1 MESVF
6 TIEFKEALSTK
17 DFSLLTRRLLDA
29 CKEYE
34 IPMDLQRNIVDLRKK
49 YLSFLDGISDPIN
62 PEEADII
69 IKQLNINE
77 RKLKSSLFSNQPV
90 LTASKITKQFIKG
103 KTPFKLQELSLELIH
118 GEITG
123 VVGENGNGKT
133 TLLNLLAGNLSVSSG
148 EILYPNLSSNNH
160 NYYLI
165 KQQIAFIPQR
175 IDKWFGTLM
184 ENLQFFCAIHNIKGE
199 QNEQEIEFILCRLG
213 LEKFKDL
220 SWNEISSGYRL
231 RFELAKMLLWRPQL
245 LILDEPLA
253 NLDINAQQ
261 LLLQDLKFF
270 VRSKANPLS
279 IILSSQNLHE
289 VERIADN
296 IVFIRQG
303 NTVFNGKQNQ
313 FGKENQ
319 LQHFEISGNFS
330 LKELQNV
337 FPEIKIE
344 DTGTTFIVSV
354 NRETNWFEIVSKLQQ
369 HNLELNYYRN
379 ITNSTRQLF
388 HKDI

>member
-6 TIEFKEALSTK
+6 SIEFKEALSTK

-29 CKEYE
+29 CKEHE
-34 IPMDLQRNIVDLRKK
+34 VPMDLQQKIILMRKK
-49 YLSFLDGISDPIN
+49 YLSFLDGVSDSISHD
-62 PEEADII
+62 EAEDL
-69 IKQLNINE
+69 IKQLNIDS
-77 RKLKSSLFSNQPV
+77 RTIKSGLLSNQPV
-90 LTASKITKQFIKG
+90 LTAAGITKQFIKG
-103 KTPFKLQELSLELIH
+103 KTPFKLHELSLELIH

-148 EILYPNLSSNNH
+148 EILYPNLSQNNH
-160 NYYLI
+160 DYYAI

-175 IDKWFGTLM
+175 IDKWYGTLM

-199 QNEQEIEFILCRLG
+199 QNEQEIEYILCRLG

-270 VRSKANPLS
+270 VRSKVHPLS

-303 NTVFNGKQNQ
+303 KTVFNGKQNQ
-313 FGKENQ
+313 FGRENL

-330 LKELQNV
+330 LKELQV
-337 FPEIKIE
+337 AFPGTKIE
-344 DTGTTFIVSV
+344 DTGTTYIVSV
-354 NRETNWFEIVSKLQQ
+354 NKETKWFEILSKLNQ

>member
-6 TIEFKEALSTK
+6 SIEFKEALSTK

-29 CKEYE
+29 CKEYNV
-34 IPMDLQRNIVDLRKK
+34 PQNLQQKIIVLRKK

-62 PEEADII
+62 LEEAEDL
-69 IKQLNINE
+69 IKQLNIDSRNV
-77 RKLKSSLFSNQPV
+77 KTSLFSLQPI
-90 LTASKITKQFIKG
+90 LTATGITKQFIKG
-103 KTPFKLQELSLELIH
+103 KTPFKLHELSLELVH

-133 TLLNLLAGNLSVSSG
+133 TLLNLLAGNLSVTGG
-148 EILYPNLSSNNH
+148 EILYPNLSQNNH
-160 NYYLI
+160 DYYSI

-184 ENLQFFCAIHNIKGE
+184 ENLQFFCAIHNIKAE

-245 LILDEPLA
+245 LVLDEPLA

-270 VRSKANPLS
+270 ARSKAHPLS

-303 NTVFNGKQNQ
+303 KTVFNGKQNQ
-313 FGKENQ
+313 FGKDNQ
-319 LQHFEISGNFS
+319 LHHFEISGDFT
-330 LKELQNV
+330 LKELQAA

-344 DTGTTFIVSV
+344 DTGTTYIISV
-354 NRETNWFEIVSKLQQ
+354 NKETTWFKIVSKLHQ

>member
-1 MESVF
+1 MESIF
-6 TIEFKEALSTK
+6 SIEFKEALSTK

-34 IPMDLQRNIVDLRKK
+34 VPQDLQQKIIALRKK

-62 PEEADII
+62 LNEAEDL
-69 IKQLNINE
+69 IKQLNIDSRNV
-77 RKLKSSLFSNQPV
+77 KTSLFSHQPV
-90 LTASKITKQFIKG
+90 LKATGITKQFIKG
-103 KTPFKLQELSLELIH
+103 KTPFKLEELSLELIH

-148 EILYPNLSSNNH
+148 EILYPNLSQNNYD
-160 NYYLI
+160 YYSV

-303 NTVFNGKQNQ
+303 KTVFNGKQNQ

-354 NRETNWFEIVSKLQQ
+354 NRETTWFEVVSKLQQ

>member
-6 TIEFKEALSTK
+6 SIEFKEALSTK

-29 CKEYE
+29 CKEHE
-34 IPMDLQRNIVDLRKK
+34 VPMDLQQKIILMRKK
-49 YLSFLDGISDPIN
+49 YLSFLDGVSDSISHD
-62 PEEADII
+62 EAEDL
-69 IKQLNINE
+69 IKQLNIDS
-77 RKLKSSLFSNQPV
+77 RTIKSGLFSNEPV
-90 LTASKITKQFIKG
+90 LTAAGITKQFIKG
-103 KTPFKLQELSLELIH
+103 KTPFKLHELSLELIH

-148 EILYPNLSSNNH
+148 EILYPNLSQNNH
-160 NYYLI
+160 DYYAI

-175 IDKWFGTLM
+175 IDKWYGTLM

-199 QNEQEIEFILCRLG
+199 QNEQEIEYILCRLG

-270 VRSKANPLS
+270 VRSKVHPLS

-303 NTVFNGKQNQ
+303 KTVFNGKQNQ
-313 FGKENQ
+313 FGRENL

-330 LKELQNV
+330 LKELQV
-337 FPEIKIE
+337 AFPGTKIE
-344 DTGTTFIVSV
+344 DTGTTYIVSV
-354 NRETNWFEIVSKLQQ
+354 NKETKWFEILSKLNQ

>member
-1 MESVF
+1 
-6 TIEFKEALSTK
+6 
-17 DFSLLTRRLLDA
+17 
-29 CKEYE
+29 
-34 IPMDLQRNIVDLRKK
+34 MDLQQKIILMRKK
-49 YLSFLDGISDPIN
+49 YLSFLDGVSDSISHD
-62 PEEADII
+62 EAEDL
-69 IKQLNINE
+69 IKQLNINS
-77 RKLKSSLFSNQPV
+77 RTIKSGLFSNQPV
-90 LTASKITKQFIKG
+90 LTAAGITKQFIKG
-103 KTPFKLQELSLELIH
+103 KTPFKLHELSLELIH

-148 EILYPNLSSNNH
+148 EILYPNLSQNNH
-160 NYYLI
+160 DYYAI

-175 IDKWFGTLM
+175 IDKWYGTLM

-199 QNEQEIEFILCRLG
+199 QNEQEIEYILCRLG

-270 VRSKANPLS
+270 VRSKVHPLS

-289 VERIADN
+289 VERIADK

-303 NTVFNGKQNQ
+303 KTVFNGKQNQ
-313 FGKENQ
+313 FGRENL

-330 LKELQNV
+330 LKELQV
-337 FPEIKIE
+337 AFPGTKIE
-344 DTGTTFIVSV
+344 DTGTTYIVSV
-354 NRETNWFEIVSKLQQ
+354 NKETKWFEILSKLNQQ
-369 HNLELNYYRN
+369 NLELNYYRN

>member
-6 TIEFKEALSTK
+6 SIEFKEALSNK

-29 CKEYE
+29 CKEHE
-34 IPMDLQRNIVDLRKK
+34 VPMDLQQKIILMRKK
-49 YLSFLDGISDPIN
+49 YLSFLDGVSDSISRD
-62 PEEADII
+62 EAEDL
-69 IKQLNINE
+69 IKQLNIDS
-77 RKLKSSLFSNQPV
+77 RTIKSGLFPNQPV
-90 LTASKITKQFIKG
+90 LTAAGITKQFIKG
-103 KTPFKLQELSLELIH
+103 KTPFKLHELSLELIH

-148 EILYPNLSSNNH
+148 EILYPNLSQNNH
-160 NYYLI
+160 DYYSI

-175 IDKWFGTLM
+175 IDKWYGTLM

-199 QNEQEIEFILCRLG
+199 QNEQEIEYILCRLG

-270 VRSKANPLS
+270 VRSKVHPLS

-289 VERIADN
+289 LERIADN

-303 NTVFNGKQNQ
+303 KTVFNGKQNQ
-313 FGKENQ
+313 FGRENL

-330 LKELQNV
+330 LKELQV
-337 FPEIKIE
+337 AFPGTKIE
-344 DTGTTFIVSV
+344 DTGTTYIVSV
-354 NRETNWFEIVSKLQQ
+354 NKETKWFEILSKLNQ

>member
-6 TIEFKEALSTK
+6 SIEFKEALSTK

-34 IPMDLQRNIVDLRKK
+34 IPMDLQRNIVELRKK
-49 YLSFLDGISDPIN
+49 YLSFLDGVSDPIN
-62 PEEADII
+62 SEEADTI

-184 ENLQFFCAIHNIKGE
+184 ENLQFFCSIHNIKGK

>member
-6 TIEFKEALSTK
+6 SIEFKEALSNK

-29 CKEYE
+29 CKEHE
-34 IPMDLQRNIVDLRKK
+34 VPMDLQQKIILMRKK
-49 YLSFLDGISDPIN
+49 YLSFLDGVSDSISRD
-62 PEEADII
+62 EAEDL
-69 IKQLNINE
+69 IKQLNIDS
-77 RKLKSSLFSNQPV
+77 RTIKSGLFPNQPV
-90 LTASKITKQFIKG
+90 LTAAGITKQFIKG
-103 KTPFKLQELSLELIH
+103 KTPFKLHELSLELIH

-148 EILYPNLSSNNH
+148 EILYPNLSQNNH
-160 NYYLI
+160 DYYAI

-175 IDKWFGTLM
+175 IDKWYGTLM

-199 QNEQEIEFILCRLG
+199 QNEQEIEYILCRLG

-270 VRSKANPLS
+270 VRSKVHPLS

-289 VERIADN
+289 LERIADN

-303 NTVFNGKQNQ
+303 KTVFNGKQNQ
-313 FGKENQ
+313 FGRENL

-330 LKELQNV
+330 LKELQV
-337 FPEIKIE
+337 AFPGTKIE
-344 DTGTTFIVSV
+344 DTGTTYIVSV
-354 NRETNWFEIVSKLQQ
+354 NKETKWFEILSKLNQ

>member
-6 TIEFKEALSTK
+6 SIEFKEALSTK

-29 CKEYE
+29 CKEHE
-34 IPMDLQRNIVDLRKK
+34 VPMDLQQKIILMRKK
-49 YLSFLDGISDPIN
+49 YLSFLDGVSDSISHD
-62 PEEADII
+62 EAEDL
-69 IKQLNINE
+69 IKQLNIDS
-77 RKLKSSLFSNQPV
+77 RTIKSGLFSNQPV
-90 LTASKITKQFIKG
+90 LTAAGITKQFIKG
-103 KTPFKLQELSLELIH
+103 KTPFKLHELSLELIH

-148 EILYPNLSSNNH
+148 EILYPNLSQNNH
-160 NYYLI
+160 DYYAI

-175 IDKWFGTLM
+175 IDKWYGTLM

-199 QNEQEIEFILCRLG
+199 QNEQEIEYILCRLG

-270 VRSKANPLS
+270 VRSKVHPLS

-303 NTVFNGKQNQ
+303 KTVFNGKQNQ
-313 FGKENQ
+313 FGRENL

-330 LKELQNV
+330 LKELQV
-337 FPEIKIE
+337 AFPGTKIE
-344 DTGTTFIVSV
+344 DTGTTYIVSV
-354 NRETNWFEIVSKLQQ
+354 NKETKWFEILSKLNQ
-369 HNLELNYYRN
+369 HNLDLNYYRN

>member
-6 TIEFKEALSTK
+6 SIEFKEALSTK

-29 CKEYE
+29 CKEHE
-34 IPMDLQRNIVDLRKK
+34 VPMDLQQKIILMRKK
-49 YLSFLDGISDPIN
+49 YLSFLDGVSDSISHD
-62 PEEADII
+62 EAEDL
-69 IKQLNINE
+69 IKQLNIDS
-77 RKLKSSLFSNQPV
+77 RTIKSGLLSNQPV
-90 LTASKITKQFIKG
+90 LTAAGITKQFIKG
-103 KTPFKLQELSLELIH
+103 KTPFKLHELSLELIH

-148 EILYPNLSSNNH
+148 EILYPNLSQNNH
-160 NYYLI
+160 DYYAI

-175 IDKWFGTLM
+175 IDKWYGTLM

-199 QNEQEIEFILCRLG
+199 QNEQEIEYILCRLG

-270 VRSKANPLS
+270 VRSKVHPLS

-289 VERIADN
+289 LERIADN

-303 NTVFNGKQNQ
+303 KTVFNGKQNQ
-313 FGKENQ
+313 FGRENL

-330 LKELQNV
+330 LKELQV
-337 FPEIKIE
+337 AFPGTKIE
-344 DTGTTFIVSV
+344 DTGTTYIVSV
-354 NRETNWFEIVSKLQQ
+354 NKETKWFEILSKLNQ

>member
-1 MESVF
+1 
-6 TIEFKEALSTK
+6 
-17 DFSLLTRRLLDA
+17 
-29 CKEYE
+29 
-34 IPMDLQRNIVDLRKK
+34 
-49 YLSFLDGISDPIN
+49 
-62 PEEADII
+62 
-69 IKQLNINE
+69 
-77 RKLKSSLFSNQPV
+77 
-90 LTASKITKQFIKG
+90 
-103 KTPFKLQELSLELIH
+103 
-118 GEITG
+118 
-123 VVGENGNGKT
+123 
-133 TLLNLLAGNLSVSSG
+133 
-148 EILYPNLSSNNH
+148 
-160 NYYLI
+160 
-165 KQQIAFIPQR
+165 
-175 IDKWFGTLM
+175 
-184 ENLQFFCAIHNIKGE
+184 
-199 QNEQEIEFILCRLG
+199 LG

-270 VRSKANPLS
+270 VRSKVHPLS

-303 NTVFNGKQNQ
+303 KTVFNGKQNQ
-313 FGKENQ
+313 FGRENL

-330 LKELQNV
+330 LKELQV
-337 FPEIKIE
+337 AFPGTKIE
-344 DTGTTFIVSV
+344 DTGTTYIVSV
-354 NRETNWFEIVSKLQQ
+354 NKETKWFEILSKLNQ

>member
-6 TIEFKEALSTK
+6 SIEFKEALSTK

-29 CKEYE
+29 CKEHE
-34 IPMDLQRNIVDLRKK
+34 VPMDLQQKIILMRKK
-49 YLSFLDGISDPIN
+49 YLSFLDGVSDSISHD
-62 PEEADII
+62 EAEDL
-69 IKQLNINE
+69 IKQLNIDS
-77 RKLKSSLFSNQPV
+77 RTIKSGLFSNQPV
-90 LTASKITKQFIKG
+90 LTAAGITKQFIKG
-103 KTPFKLQELSLELIH
+103 KTPFKLHELSLELIH

-148 EILYPNLSSNNH
+148 EILYPNLSQNNH
-160 NYYLI
+160 DYYAI

-175 IDKWFGTLM
+175 IDKWYGTLM

-199 QNEQEIEFILCRLG
+199 QNEQEIEYILCRLG

-270 VRSKANPLS
+270 VRSKVHPLS

-303 NTVFNGKQNQ
+303 KTVFNGKQNQ
-313 FGKENQ
+313 FGRENL

-330 LKELQNV
+330 LKELQV
-337 FPEIKIE
+337 AFPGTKIE
-344 DTGTTFIVSV
+344 DTGTTYIVSV
-354 NRETNWFEIVSKLQQ
+354 NKETKWFEILSKLNQ

>member
-6 TIEFKEALSTK
+6 SIEFKEALSTK

-34 IPMDLQRNIVDLRKK
+34 IPMDLQRNIVELRKK

-62 PEEADII
+62 SEEADTI

-165 KQQIAFIPQR
+165 KQQIAFVPQR

-220 SWNEISSGYRL
+220 NWNEISSGYRL

>member
-6 TIEFKEALSTK
+6 SIEFKEALSTK

-29 CKEYE
+29 CKEHE
-34 IPMDLQRNIVDLRKK
+34 VPMDLQQKIILMRKK
-49 YLSFLDGISDPIN
+49 YLSFLDGVSDSISHD
-62 PEEADII
+62 EAEDL
-69 IKQLNINE
+69 IKQLNIDS
-77 RKLKSSLFSNQPV
+77 RTIKSGLFSNQPV
-90 LTASKITKQFIKG
+90 LTAAGITKQFIKG
-103 KTPFKLQELSLELIH
+103 KTPFKLHELSLELIH

-148 EILYPNLSSNNH
+148 EILYPNLSQNNH
-160 NYYLI
+160 DYYAI

-175 IDKWFGTLM
+175 IDKWYGTLM

-199 QNEQEIEFILCRLG
+199 QNEQEIEYILCRLG

-270 VRSKANPLS
+270 VRSKVHPLS

-289 VERIADN
+289 LERIADN

-303 NTVFNGKQNQ
+303 KTVFNGKQNQ
-313 FGKENQ
+313 FGRENL

-330 LKELQNV
+330 LKELQV
-337 FPEIKIE
+337 AFPGTKIE
-344 DTGTTFIVSV
+344 DTGTTYIVSV
-354 NRETNWFEIVSKLQQ
+354 NKETKWFEILSKLNQ

>member
-6 TIEFKEALSTK
+6 SIEFKEALSNK

-29 CKEYE
+29 CKEHE
-34 IPMDLQRNIVDLRKK
+34 VPMDLQQKIILMRKK
-49 YLSFLDGISDPIN
+49 YLSFLDGVSDSIRRD
-62 PEEADII
+62 EAEDL
-69 IKQLNINE
+69 IKQLNIDS
-77 RKLKSSLFSNQPV
+77 LTIKSGLFPNQPV
-90 LTASKITKQFIKG
+90 LTAAGITKQFIKG
-103 KTPFKLQELSLELIH
+103 KTPFKLHELSLELIH

-148 EILYPNLSSNNH
+148 EILYPNLSQNNH
-160 NYYLI
+160 DYYAI

-175 IDKWFGTLM
+175 IDKWYGTLM

-199 QNEQEIEFILCRLG
+199 QNEQEIEYILCRLG

-270 VRSKANPLS
+270 VRSKVHPLS

-289 VERIADN
+289 LERIADN

-303 NTVFNGKQNQ
+303 KTVFNGKQNQ
-313 FGKENQ
+313 FGRENL

-330 LKELQNV
+330 LKELQV
-337 FPEIKIE
+337 AFPGTKIE
-344 DTGTTFIVSV
+344 DTGTTYIVSV
-354 NRETNWFEIVSKLQQ
+354 NKETKWFEILSKLNQ